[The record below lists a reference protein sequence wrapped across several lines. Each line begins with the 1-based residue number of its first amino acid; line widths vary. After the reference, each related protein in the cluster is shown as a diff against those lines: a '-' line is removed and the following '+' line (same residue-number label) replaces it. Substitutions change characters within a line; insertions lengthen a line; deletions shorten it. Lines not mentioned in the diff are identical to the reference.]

1 MIIGSEDRNLSVLNH
16 LGELQWRYFMP
27 DGVFSLDVYD
37 CNYDGKDEILAGVD
51 DGSVYILNYLGDL
64 LLQIP
69 VGDRVRVV
77 RAQDLHP
84 HDPQDSKNSYMQDN
98 MIEIAVATDDRLM
111 LFQMLPLDRI
121 RELIE
126 RSWYLTYNNVEPLDL
141 LYTYSDYQQQ
151 PDEYIRAFAIR
162 RIAGQKEHRPEDFK
176 HLRTVMAKDPSLL
189 VAQKLANA
197 IVNLC
202 RTCTNDYDRRQS
214 RQLLQ
219 QLARKPHREVRMA
232 IVGMLDALA
241 QVNKKLS
248 FEYLNRFLRNEDLW
262 LKRMVIRRLYKLI
275 SLDHRQVFSMLMI
288 SARDDKNVW
297 IRQET
302 GRALAHYFDYRY
314 RHSAAT
320 AAEGERAFLQDE
332 TLFQDLHEI
341 LGADI
346 DAVITQQIAISATE
360 PAIKQPFA
368 AYARFQK
375 AIASRL
381 AKSPWDNL
389 LENLRQETTSKLF
402 LEQKKNYQ
410 HDLINFVTA
419 LQDTMQ
425 IIPQVEDLLVVYQE
439 LLNILQVS
447 SIEGIEQF
455 RHKTEAEEM
464 QVFRHFKDIEATLA
478 RMPEVVDEV
487 KRYRKRQALSDQA
500 ATLLVA
506 INLLLQ
512 IRQQYIAG
520 RPGRS
525 SENLLPEDALFQIA
539 LLQWYALLQ
548 QELRKLSGSA
558 KLSIELVPNEV
569 QRDETVEFSF
579 ILTNTGKSAADTVRV
594 RIPENSSDYEVVGS
608 PERML
613 PEVST
618 LRAQTTSFIL
628 KPLVESFRFPTEVVF
643 DDAEK
648 RNRVLKQW
656 HHITLKTSR
665 STFKVIVNPYHGGT
679 PISDSKMFYGRD
691 EDLNTLREILSNTST
706 KANRVILLIG
716 QRRSGKTSLIYQL
729 ASQLQRDV
737 VVHIDLQD
745 LAMSS
750 NTAELFSNFVLKIQ
764 EAMLIKGFTPPPSN
778 EFNFRENPSQTF
790 DRYLKFT
797 IQQLGGLRLILL
809 FDEFEVFNDLIAQ
822 KRLDE
827 NFLHY
832 LRSLMQHRLG
842 INFLLAGAPK
852 VLLQDLNNRSALLNI
867 AQKHH
872 LSRLKQE
879 EATRLITEPV
889 QNLVYDPQALELIHR
904 LTGDQPY
911 LIHLLCEELISY
923 CNKHHKNYANTNDI
937 NKIID
942 NVLERGDNYFWMIW
956 QRASS
961 REGRL
966 LIILLAR
973 EADDGQGK
981 IFSLVDLKKAFE
993 DFSCPY
999 DPEKMR
1005 QALNF
1010 LQQEE
1015 IIEANNAG
1023 QLFSIPIDL
1032 IRIWLQQHTTPDRI
1046 AREEF
1051 TTGK

>member
-1 MIIGSEDRNLSVLNH
+1 
-16 LGELQWRYFMP
+16 
-27 DGVFSLDVYD
+27 
-37 CNYDGKDEILAGVD
+37 
-51 DGSVYILNYLGDL
+51 
-64 LLQIP
+64 
-69 VGDRVRVV
+69 
-77 RAQDLHP
+77 
-84 HDPQDSKNSYMQDN
+84 
-98 MIEIAVATDDRLM
+98 
-111 LFQMLPLDRI
+111 
-121 RELIE
+121 
-126 RSWYLTYNNVEPLDL
+126 
-141 LYTYSDYQQQ
+141 
-151 PDEYIRAFAIR
+151 
-162 RIAGQKEHRPEDFK
+162 
-176 HLRTVMAKDPSLL
+176 
-189 VAQKLANA
+189 
-197 IVNLC
+197 
-202 RTCTNDYDRRQS
+202 
-214 RQLLQ
+214 
-219 QLARKPHREVRMA
+219 
-232 IVGMLDALA
+232 MLDALA

-262 LKRMVIRRLYKLI
+262 LKRMVIRQLYNLI

-302 GRALAHYFDYRY
+302 GRTLAHYFDYRY
-314 RHSAAT
+314 KHSAAA

-341 LGADI
+341 LGTDI

-375 AIASRL
+375 AISSRL
-381 AKSPWDNL
+381 AKSPLDNL
-389 LENLRQETTSKLF
+389 LENLRQETTFKLF

-410 HDLINFVTA
+410 HDLTNFITA

-425 IIPQVEDLLVVYQE
+425 IIPQVEDLLVAYQE

-455 RHKTEAEEM
+455 RHRTEAKEM
-464 QVFRHFKDIEATLA
+464 QIFKHFKDIEAALA
-478 RMPEVVDEV
+478 RIPEVVDEV

-525 SENLLPEDALFQIA
+525 SENLLPEDALFQVA

-558 KLSIELVPNEV
+558 KLSIELDPNGV

-579 ILTNTGKSAADTVRV
+579 TLTNTGKSAADTVRV

-608 PERML
+608 PERIL

-618 LRAQTTSFIL
+618 LRTQTTSFIL
-628 KPLVESFRFPTEVVF
+628 KPSVESFRFPTKVVF
-643 DDAEK
+643 NDAEK
-648 RNRVLKQW
+648 RDRVLIQW
-656 HHITLKTSR
+656 HHITLKQSR
-665 STFKVIVNPYHGGT
+665 SAFKEIVNPYHGGT
-679 PISDSKMFYGRD
+679 PTSGDSKMFYGRG
-691 EDLNTLREILSNTST
+691 EDLNTLREILSNTNT

-729 ASQLQRDV
+729 ASRLQRDV

-750 NTAELFSNFVLKIQ
+750 NTAELFSNIVLRIQ
-764 EAMLIKGFTPPPSN
+764 EAMLIKGFTPPPLS

-879 EATRLITEPV
+879 EATSLIQKPV
-889 QNLVYDPQALELIHR
+889 QDLAYDPQALELIHR

-911 LIHLLCEELISY
+911 LIHLLCEELITY
-923 CNKHHKNYANTNDI
+923 CNKYYKNYANSNDI

-942 NVLERGDNYFWMIW
+942 KVLERGDNYFWMIW

-961 REGRL
+961 REARL
-966 LIILLAR
+966 IIILLAR

-1005 QALNF
+1005 QALNY

-1015 IIEANNAG
+1015 IIEADNAG

-1046 AREEF
+1046 ARDEF